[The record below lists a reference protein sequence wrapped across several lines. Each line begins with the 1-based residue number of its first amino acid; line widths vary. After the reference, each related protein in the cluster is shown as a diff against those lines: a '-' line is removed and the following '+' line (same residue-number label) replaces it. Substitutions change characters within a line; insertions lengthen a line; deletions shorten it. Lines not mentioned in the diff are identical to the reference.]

1 MRSYIHGNRTLF
13 AMSCLVTTFLTT
25 LGPAS
30 RSMAATGTTIQQGS
44 GHAGHTGSH
53 TTAAKATAPAKPQS
67 VVATATPEVI
77 RVGHSRSARDGGGGM
92 MRLETAP
99 HSVQSVGKQYI
110 DMKSPTNTAL
120 DLIKNLPSIS
130 VSTSDTSGIQGGS
143 IISRSLTDADMGL
156 LVDGAPAASA
166 TYLSEDVDS
175 EDLEAVNVTPGSSA
189 IDIPTTSAA
198 AGVIDERTHTAS
210 HKFGGMM
217 DFSYGTNNMSREFIR
232 LESGDIG
239 KTGIRS
245 YFSFSNTH
253 ARSWMGAGINSRKHI
268 DFGLQKDWQ
277 NGSFAKFFISWSYED
292 FTIDN
297 YSNAAEFYRYKH
309 TGQGFGRSADPSSN
323 NYWGNN
329 IDHWNQIFLTAPVHI
344 VLPARFKF
352 DITPYFNFG
361 QGWDGSP
368 GRQATVGTNTADTTY
383 NNYTYG
389 NGTAVAAG
397 TNLTNY
403 FLEDYAMEVGVT
415 AKLGYDIDRHNH
427 AYVGYWYQN
436 QDYLTHFPV
445 SAQMSNGFN
454 PSPNNSAYQMYQNGQ
469 RMFPGNDAGFEVH
482 SIFIGDSAKYLHDR
496 LTIDAGFK
504 YVMTNYWY
512 KSFGTTGTLSGRY
525 GENNTTPL
533 PHLSIGYTFNNHHQI
548 YVNAEGDFRQ
558 PAPSAI
564 ANSGIA
570 GGMPKNQY
578 SIKEELGYRYHDK
591 YIMFDLSF
599 FNYNIT
605 NRLLSTYIGG
615 GQSGVVNGGNQT
627 ARGFDA
633 MISSR
638 PFHGFSPYASV
649 EYLNARM
656 DSNIAALAADGTTK
670 SYFAT
675 AGRQAPQA
683 PHVMANFGL
692 TYQKYGFFGNATL
705 HYTGSQSVT
714 LAGDERIPGYV
725 TDTLSLGYHFK
736 PFMYAKSPTFRL
748 NFTNL
753 TGAIVRTGVRGIGTS
768 GEQVRLMNGMMSS
781 AKAANGASFYVEPRF
796 SMTGTISTSF

>member
-1 MRSYIHGNRTLF
+1 MKRYMYRNRTLF

-25 LGPAS
+25 VGPVS
-30 RSMAATGTTIQQGS
+30 RSVAATAS
-44 GHAGHTGSH
+44 GAQPVKGHVAVRHTGSH
-53 TTAAKATAPAKPQS
+53 VAGKAATVAKPQA
-67 VVATATPEVI
+67 VAASATPEVI
-77 RVGHSRSARDGGGGM
+77 HVGVDRTARDGGGGM

-99 HSVQSVGKQYI
+99 HTVQSIGKQFI
-110 DMKSPTNTAL
+110 DMKSPTSTAL
-120 DLIKNLPSIS
+120 DLIKTLPSVS
-130 VSTSDTSGIQGGS
+130 VSTPDTSGMQGGS

-166 TYLSEDVDS
+166 SYMAEDVDS
-175 EDLEAVNVTPGSSA
+175 EDLESVNVTPGSSA

-198 AGVIDERTHTAS
+198 AGVMDERTHTPG
-210 HKFGGMM
+210 HKFGGLM
-217 DFSYGTNNMSREFIR
+217 DFSYGTNNLSREFIR

-253 ARSWMGAGINSRKHI
+253 ARSWMGSGINSRKHI
-268 DFGLQKDWQ
+268 DFGVQKDWQ
-277 NGSFAKFFISWSYED
+277 NGSFAKFFISWNYED

-297 YSNAAEFYRYKH
+297 YSNAAEFYKYKH
-309 TGQGFGRSADPSSN
+309 TGQGYGRSADASSN
-323 NYWGNN
+323 DYWGNN

-344 VLPARFKF
+344 VLPAKFKF

-361 QGWDGSP
+361 QGWDGEP
-368 GRQATVGTNTADTTY
+368 DGTAKAGQ
-383 NNYTYG
+383 YTYAT
-389 NGTAVAAG
+389 GTAVPAG
-397 TNLTNY
+397 TNLTSY
-403 FLEDYAMEVGVT
+403 FLEDYAMQVGVT
-415 AKLGYDIDRHNH
+415 TKLGYDIDRHNH
-427 AYVGYWYQN
+427 AYIGYWYQN
-436 QDYLTHFPV
+436 EDYLTHFPV
-445 SAQMSNGFN
+445 SAQMANGRN
-454 PSPNNSAYQMYQNGQ
+454 PSPNNIDFQLSSATTGL
-469 RMFPGNDAGFEVH
+469 RSFSGNDAGFEVH
-482 SIFIGDSAKYLHDR
+482 SIFIGDSAKYLHDK
-496 LTIDAGFK
+496 LTVDAGFK

-512 KSFGTTGTLSGRY
+512 KSFASTGAVSGRY

-533 PHLSIGYTFNNHHQI
+533 PHLSIGYTFNDHNQI

-558 PAPSAI
+558 PSPSAI
-564 ANSGIA
+564 ANSGAA
-570 GGMPKNQY
+570 GGLPKNQY

-591 YIMFDLSF
+591 YIIVDLSL

-615 GQSGVVNGGNQT
+615 GQSGVVNAGNQT
-627 ARGFDA
+627 ARGVDA
-633 MISSR
+633 MISTR

-656 DSNIAALAADGTTK
+656 DSNIRAEDIYGNA

-675 AGRQAPQA
+675 KGHEAPQA

-705 HYTGSQSVT
+705 HYTGPQSVT

-736 PFMYAKSPTFRL
+736 PFLYAKSPTFRL

-768 GEQVRLMNGMMSS
+768 NGSVRLMNGNMS
-781 AKAANGASFYVEPRF
+781 AAGSGASFYVEPRF